1 MAVEKVVSLAIDTGS
16 SVKSINQLKQEIED
30 LKRKLNDSNLSQE
43 EAKKLSDQLVSTQ
56 DKLASSMLRARETS
70 QKLDQTYAQL
80 QTKLTQLKKE
90 FQNTNSE
97 LERQKISTQITDIS
111 RELRVMESEIG
122 KASGTFAG
130 FGNALSQISQI
141 GGSSCSMLVSGIN
154 NIGAAMN
161 NIGSVMSLLEK
172 HPFLTVISVATAV
185 LLKIF
190 NAIKQNEVAM
200 DAFGRAMAP
209 LKGLAEEVNT
219 LFTKLLLKVADFVGY
234 LTGKLADAITWVA
247 EKMAAVARTLHMK
260 NVAAELDTVVAKMKE
275 GARIAQEEKDLKEQ
289 TRKVQEENVDLQVK
303 LAKLQEQQA
312 KFNQASNEYRELG
325 VQIEETKAEI
335 AKRNL
340 ELARQEYE
348 LLKAKNAQHVASE
361 SELNAETEAY
371 VKMKQAEAEVIN
383 TSTDRYKATSEQT
396 QALKGSYNDLA
407 NQLAVLKAQW
417 QATNDEAERESLT
430 KQINSLDRQLAKLD
444 FSIGDFSKRA
454 GDYRY
459 ALEALGAQ
467 GAGAIVGGIRLIDT
481 ALKTLYANPIF
492 AIVAVIAA
500 VITGIVKA
508 VQSNERAVRKLQKSL
523 APLKGIVNFL
533 KNGLDWITD
542 KLVNGLSKAIEG
554 ITNKFVSF
562 ASTIRDVAGKL
573 GLEGIRD
580 KMDSILQSMNA
591 QADITERLQKI
602 EEERRKTAEAI
613 AENEVELAKARQQF
627 ALAEGDL
634 VKQRELAKKIGELD
648 DKSKQLSYELAKKE
662 YELIRD
668 KNSLTQ
674 STQEDLN
681 RESEAR
687 QKMLRAEA
695 ALYDVEK
702 EEKKVLKQNVREAN
716 KQLSEVEKLIKA
728 LTDWAAKQIEDMD
741 LTEQALSDRFDR
753 EYDLLE
759 GHLKE
764 QNLLVQKYQ
773 IDLKLIREKR
783 AKQDLT
789 DLNTIYETG
798 LQDLSLKFVNLESD
812 IEKAYQK
819 TGDARTYNLAL
830 QAMEIQRTKDEI
842 AAKDAYLASLT
853 KLYEKM
859 KEQGLDTAD
868 IEKQISAANL
878 EKAQLNLQL
887 MQQEY
892 DAVTKLNDEM
902 YEGLQQNLD
911 ILADYASKIASIG
924 DGISSQWATVFSS
937 MQDGLTSV
945 QNALKDGGKGW
956 ESYGKIAVA
965 ALSVAANTMLALA
978 DEQDENTREG
988 FEQQKKFQMAAI
1000 VMNGAAGILN
1010 AWLSAM
1016 SPENAWMTVWGQ
1028 IAMGSAMSALIGT
1041 MMGLQLKQVENT
1053 QFGGG
1058 GSTSASSGVT
1068 ASLIA
1073 PVQYTS
1079 EVAGAYTEDVQAD
1092 TRVYVLETDISNTQN
1107 KVNVAES
1114 ESRY

>member
-90 FQNTNSE
+90 FQNTSSE
-97 LERQKISTQITDIS
+97 LERQKISTQITDIN
-111 RELRVMESEIG
+111 RELRVMEAETG
-122 KASGTFAG
+122 KATGTFAG
-130 FGNALSQISQI
+130 FGNVLSQI
-141 GGSSCSMLVSGIN
+141 GGSSCSMLVSGMN
-154 NIGAAMN
+154 NIGAA
-161 NIGSVMSLLEK
+161 MSLLEK
-172 HPFLTVISVATAV
+172 HPLIAIISVATAI
-185 LLKIF
+185 LLKIV

-200 DAFGRAMAP
+200 EAFGMAMAP
-209 LKGLAEEVNT
+209 LKGLAEEINT

-247 EKMAAVARTLHMK
+247 EKMASVARTLHMK

-303 LAKLQEQQA
+303 LAKLQEEQA
-312 KFNQASNEYRELG
+312 KYNQASNEYRELG

-348 LLKAKNAQHVASE
+348 LLKAKNAQHVASQ
-361 SELNAETEAY
+361 SDLDAETEAY

-383 TSTDRYKATSEQT
+383 TSTDRYKATFEQT
-396 QALKGSYNDLA
+396 KALEGSYNALA

-417 QATNDEAERESLT
+417 QATNDEAERESLA
-430 KQINSLDRQLAKLD
+430 KQINSIDRQLAKLD

-481 ALKTLYANPIF
+481 AMKTLYANPIF
-492 AIVAVIAA
+492 AIIAVIAA

-508 VQSNERAVRKLQKSL
+508 VQSNERAVRKLQKAL
-523 APLKGIVNFL
+523 APLKGIINFL

-542 KLVNGLSKAIEG
+542 KLVNGLSKAVEG
-554 ITNKFVSF
+554 VTNMFRNF
-562 ASTIRDVAGKL
+562 ATTIRDVAGKL
-573 GLEGIRD
+573 GLDGIRD

-591 QADITERLQKI
+591 QADITDRLQKI
-602 EEERRKTAEAI
+602 EEERRRIAESI
-613 AENEVELAKARQQF
+613 AENEVEIAKARQQYD
-627 ALAEGDL
+627 LAEGDL
-634 VKQRELAKKIGELD
+634 VKQKKYSVQIGELER
-648 DKSKQLSYELAKKE
+648 KNKQLSYELAKKE

-668 KNSLTQ
+668 QNSLTQ

-681 RESEAR
+681 RESDAR
-687 QKMLRAEA
+687 QKMLRAQA
-695 ALYDVEK
+695 ALYDIEK
-702 EEKKVLKQNVREAN
+702 EEKEVLKDSVRQTE
-716 KQLSEVEKLIKA
+716 KQVSEVERLIKA
-728 LTDWAAKQIEDMD
+728 LTDWSAKQIEDME
-741 LTEQALSDRFDR
+741 LTEQALNDKFDR

-773 IDLKLIREKR
+773 IDLKQIREKR

-812 IEKAYQK
+812 IEKAYQE

-842 AAKDAYLASLT
+842 AAKDAYLVSLT
-853 KLYEKM
+853 TLYEKM
-859 KEQGLDTAD
+859 KEQGLDTKD

-878 EKAQLNLQL
+878 ERAQLNLQL

-892 DAVTKLNDEM
+892 DAVMKLNDEM
-902 YEGLQQNLD
+902 YEGLAQNLD

-937 MQDGLTSV
+937 MQDGLTAV

-956 ESYGKIAVA
+956 QSYGKIAVA
-965 ALSVAANTMLALA
+965 ALGVAANTMLALA

-988 FEQQKKFQMAAI
+988 FEQQKKFQIAAI

-1028 IAMGSAMSALIGT
+1028 IAMGSAMSTLIGT

-1058 GSTSASSGVT
+1058 GSSTSASSGVT

-1079 EVAGAYTEDVQAD
+1079 EVAGAYTEDVQPD
-1092 TRVYVLETDISNTQN
+1092 NRIYVAVTEIEDVGNR
-1107 KVNVAES
+1107 VNVAES